1 MQFNFFVCLRC
12 AVFGPSLHMTPVEF
26 FRPIVH
32 SHFPPFVTNSKIC
45 RCLKMHNFRI
55 DGRIH
60 GGRSIGVFDKSVRIT
75 WEKNVHP
82 VELGRS
88 TLRDLLDTKLTE
100 LSLQLIELLGE
111 VVLAL
116 SPELSSLNLGA
127 RLYFI
132 AKKRQ
137 VSTIRKIIRQRDS
150 PSLAKEYICYVPFWR
165 LRVVRREFVEL
176 EN

>member
-1 MQFNFFVCLRC
+1 
-12 AVFGPSLHMTPVEF
+12 
-26 FRPIVH
+26 
-32 SHFPPFVTNSKIC
+32 
-45 RCLKMHNFRI
+45 MHNFRI

-60 GGRSIGVFDKSVRIT
+60 GGKSIGVFDKSVR
-75 WEKNVHP
+75 EKNVHP

-132 AKKRQ
+132 AKNDKSVQ
-137 VSTIRKIIRQRDS
+137 F
-150 PSLAKEYICYVPFWR
+150 AK
-165 LRVVRREFVEL
+165 
-176 EN
+176 